1 MAFLET
7 LFGKL
12 LMTFG
17 VAMVP
22 ILELRGA
29 IPMGVAAGL
38 SPLTACAVAIAGN
51 LLPVPLIMLLTRRIF
66 DFLRDTKFWGPKIV
80 WLERR
85 AHLKGRL
92 VRKYRLPGLIILVGI
107 PLPGTGAWTGALVAC
122 LLDIRLRDAVPAI
135 LAGLVIAGAI
145 TTAVT
150 CGLFSLF

>member
-1 MAFLET
+1 MGITET

-12 LMTFG
+12 LTTFG

-29 IPMGVAAGL
+29 IPIGIAAGL
-38 SPLTACAVAIAGN
+38 PPAAACAMAILGN
-51 LLPVPLIMLLTRRIF
+51 LLPVPIIMLLTRRVF
-66 DFLRDTKFWGPKIV
+66 DWLRHTRLFGPKIV

-92 VRKYRLPGLIILVGI
+92 VRKYRLAGLVILVGI
-107 PLPGTGAWTGALVAC
+107 PLPGTGAWTGALVASV
-122 LLDIRLRDAVPAI
+122 LDVRLRHALPAI
-135 LAGLVIAGAI
+135 FAGLVVAGVI

-150 CGLFSLF
+150 MGLIQLF